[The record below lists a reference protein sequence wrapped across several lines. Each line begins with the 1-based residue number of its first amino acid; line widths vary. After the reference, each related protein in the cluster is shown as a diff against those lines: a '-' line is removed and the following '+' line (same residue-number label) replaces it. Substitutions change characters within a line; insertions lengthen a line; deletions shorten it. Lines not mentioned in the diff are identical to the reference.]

1 MNTIK
6 VVGFCMLNGINGM
19 PIMPNYSVQQ
29 ASYKVPLRSGVKSD
43 FLEDKQSRVTQ
54 PLPIPLTD
62 KIPSKKLSFSSQGFG
77 TGAAILGIGAGII
90 SYFSTSSDDL
100 TAGMVQFQAKE
111 GFRILSKHSAFNHE
125 ENQTHLHLKVEDKQT
140 QNIYNLAVVVSQIPP
155 HKQST
160 IETMKTL
167 SYSDNQLLQGIPKRS
182 LTFTDE
188 GDSHLHFLR
197 VREGNSLI
205 ERGIESVIET
215 LVETLTEEEEGPKT
229 NKPTPTTFKNIDMI
243 PIQAEFSKRVQKKEI
258 WDIDVKIKQGQHEA
272 RITFSPPLESVFPQ
286 QRYTSST
293 SSLSDELEILENG
306 NNQRWEV
313 MSEWM
318 NRTDL
323 TDQEI
328 KQLTSNELTL
338 SKEVR
343 ETLILDQLD
352 LANMTKSFFPSFF
365 EEELPSI
372 LKVLT
377 ELSLPKAET
386 MITYNIKMNKSKT
399 AIFTVAGIAAGIG
412 GVLGGW
418 GKSLFEKWQ
427 HRNHQ
432 YAKPKASNQ
441 GKPTETLRQIITE

>member
-1 MNTIK
+1 
-6 VVGFCMLNGINGM
+6 MLNGINGM

-29 ASYKVPLRSGVKSD
+29 ASYKVSLRSGVKSD
-43 FLEDKQSRVTQ
+43 FLGYKQSTVTQ
-54 PLPIPLTD
+54 PSPLPLTD
-62 KIPSKKLSFSSQGFG
+62 KIASKKLSFSAQGFG

-125 ENQTHLHLKVEDKQT
+125 ENQTHLHLKVEDKHT
-140 QNIYNLAVVVSQIPP
+140 QNIYNLVVVVSKIPP
-155 HKQST
+155 YQQST

-167 SYSDNQLLQGIPKRS
+167 SYSDNQLLQEIPKRS
-182 LTFTDE
+182 LTLTHE

-197 VREGNSLI
+197 AANGENSLI
-205 ERGIESVIET
+205 ESSIESVIET
-215 LVETLTEEEEGPKT
+215 LVGTLTEEEEGPET
-229 NKPTPTTFKNIDMI
+229 NKPIPTAFKDIDMMR
-243 PIQAEFSKRVQKKEI
+243 IQERFRRRVQKKEI

-272 RITFSPPLESVFPQ
+272 SITLNPPLESVFQQ
-286 QRYTSST
+286 QRYT

-306 NNQRWEV
+306 NNKSCEV
-313 MSEWM
+313 ISEWM
-318 NRTDL
+318 YRTHL
-323 TDQEI
+323 TDKEI
-328 KQLTSNELTL
+328 KKLTSNELTL
-338 SKEVR
+338 SKEDID
-343 ETLILDQLD
+343 TLILDQLD
-352 LANMTKSFFPSFF
+352 LANMTKGFFPSFF

-372 LKVLT
+372 LKVLS

-432 YAKPKASNQ
+432 HAKPKASNQ

>member
-1 MNTIK
+1 
-6 VVGFCMLNGINGM
+6 MLNGINGM

-29 ASYKVPLRSGVKSD
+29 ASYKVSLRSGVKSD
-43 FLEDKQSRVTQ
+43 FLGCKQSTVTQ
-54 PLPIPLTD
+54 PSPLPLTD
-62 KIPSKKLSFSSQGFG
+62 KIASKKLSFSAQGFG
-77 TGAAILGIGAGII
+77 TGAAILGIGAGIV

-125 ENQTHLHLKVEDKQT
+125 ENQTHLHLKVEDKHT

-155 HKQST
+155 HQQST
-160 IETMKTL
+160 IATMKTL
-167 SYSDNQLLQGIPKRS
+167 SYSDNKLLQEIPKRS

-197 VREGNSLI
+197 PANEENSVI
-205 ERGIESVIET
+205 ESGIESVIESVIET
-215 LVETLTEEEEGPKT
+215 LDGALTEEEEGPEM
-229 NKPTPTTFKNIDMI
+229 NKPIPTAFKDIDMMR
-243 PIQAEFSKRVQKKEI
+243 IQERFRRRVQKKEI

-272 RITFSPPLESVFPQ
+272 SITLSPPLESVFQQ
-286 QRYTSST
+286 QRYT

-306 NNQRWEV
+306 NNKSCEV
-313 MSEWM
+313 ISEWM
-318 NRTDL
+318 YRTHL

-328 KQLTSNELTL
+328 KKLTSNELTL
-338 SKEVR
+338 SKEDID
-343 ETLILDQLD
+343 TLILDQLD
-352 LANMTKSFFPSFF
+352 LTNMTKSFFPSFF

-372 LKVLT
+372 LKVLS

-399 AIFTVAGIAAGIG
+399 AVVTIAGIAAGIG

-432 YAKPKASNQ
+432 HGKPKASNQ